1 MFNLLAV
8 IVLLPLERATG
19 ILESSAKW
27 VSERLVGA
35 DGETFE
41 SPIKAVVE
49 RPSEALIDVI
59 DGLAS
64 GTALGILLIV
74 AAMVTIFMALGFIT
88 RNMRIIV
95 ATRIER
101 SVSMLLE
108 KGGGMAADRKSVGW
122 GKRV

>member
-8 IVLLPLERATG
+8 IVLLPLELATG

-27 VSERLVGA
+27 LSERLVGA
-35 DGETFE
+35 DGATFE

-74 AAMVTIFMALGFIT
+74 AAMVTIFI
-88 RNMRIIV
+88 
-95 ATRIER
+95 
-101 SVSMLLE
+101 
-108 KGGGMAADRKSVGW
+108 DRKST
-122 GKRV
+122 RLNSSHYCAPRMPSS